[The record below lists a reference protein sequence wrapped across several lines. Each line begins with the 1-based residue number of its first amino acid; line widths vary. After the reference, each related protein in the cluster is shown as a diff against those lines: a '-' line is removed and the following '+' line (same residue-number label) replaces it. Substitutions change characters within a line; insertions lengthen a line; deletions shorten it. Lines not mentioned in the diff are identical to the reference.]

1 MQHPACVFGRK
12 GRSFSWEGPR
22 LFGKT
27 CLWGGLPQRR
37 GLRVLL
43 LAASLLEKTGAS
55 CGCTA
60 KTLRP
65 PSFLFFDRFRRFS
78 LFFKRGARGI
88 SESPAAFR
96 LDSGWAKRYN
106 NTIKWESAFSPAP
119 PLSRG
124 IDRAG
129 RHSFGIAAAGA
140 ACILIERKQGPEQ
153 NGTKPGRECPA
164 AWE

>member
-1 MQHPACVFGRK
+1 MLVYFSIPWGGLAKIFSKGPFSPWGIRGKSPAYTSLYATSRLRVWPKGKKLLLGRAAAF
-12 GRSFSWEGPR
+12 R
-22 LFGKT
+22 KT

-65 PSFLFFDRFRRFS
+65 PSFLFFDRLRRFS

-88 SESPAAFR
+88 SGSPAAFR

-119 PLSRG
+119 LVPR
-124 IDRAG
+124 DR
-129 RHSFGIAAAGA
+129 
-140 ACILIERKQGPEQ
+140 
-153 NGTKPGRECPA
+153 
-164 AWE
+164 